1 VFIRIATKLIFKM
14 AKLVGISGLF
24 SLVAAME
31 PLAPLGFQEVWQ
43 AGLPAE
49 VHVNYDVPNAGLISE
64 LEALKKQSDADA
76 SLEAIRSKQ
85 SFLKRGSK
93 ETQVFFEKQPLAT
106 TYESSYNSVLAGLKA
121 SIDAEIGSVRGSLSF
136 LEAPAREPTVNIF
149 VDAGK
154 GKAIDVQR
162 LRNDAYAY
170 MKQQLDA
177 FENAVLAHHSFL
189 VGDVNPYP
197 LPTLDV
203 SIEEPAFDATSAA
216 DLAGRSAELQKLS
229 SEMNAAY
236 SRFGGI
242 AASRAARLAKAKGS
256 A

>member
-1 VFIRIATKLIFKM
+1 M
-14 AKLVGISGLF
+14 AKLVCVSGLF

-49 VHVNYDVPNAGLISE
+49 VHVNYDVPNSGMISE

-76 SLEAIRSKQ
+76 SYQAVRAK
-85 SFLKRGSK
+85 SFLKKGSK

-106 TYESSYNSVLAGLKA
+106 TYESSYQAALAGLKA
-121 SIDAEIGSVRGSLSF
+121 SIDAEIAAVHGSLSF
-136 LEAPAREPTVNIF
+136 MKAPAREPTVNIF

-154 GKAIDVQR
+154 GKAVDVQR

-170 MKQQLDA
+170 MKQQLDV
-177 FENAVLAHHSFL
+177 FENSVLAHHSFL

-197 LPTLDV
+197 LPTLNV
-203 SIEEPAFDATSAA
+203 SIEEPATDATSAA

-229 SEMNAAY
+229 AEMNAAY
-236 SRFGGI
+236 SKFGGV
-242 AASRAARLAKAKGS
+242 AASRAARLAQAKGS